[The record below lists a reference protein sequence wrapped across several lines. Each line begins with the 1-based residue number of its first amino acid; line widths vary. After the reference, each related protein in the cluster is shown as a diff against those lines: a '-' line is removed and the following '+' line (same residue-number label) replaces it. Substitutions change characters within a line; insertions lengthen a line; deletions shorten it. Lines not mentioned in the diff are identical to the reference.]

1 METHIPAQVTYSW
14 KASCLSGCMS
24 FWVKENRGIAGQGHR
39 GLKYTSTTLV
49 RRGVLGTTEC
59 LLPHMPTT
67 VTKSYC
73 ASQAYTIR
81 LSVLKKTK
89 EVSAFKELTDNS
101 LI

>member
-1 METHIPAQVTYSW
+1 METHIAAQVTYSW
-14 KASCLSGCMS
+14 KASCLRGCMS
-24 FWVKENRGIAGQGHR
+24 VWVKENRGIANQGHR

-49 RRGVLGTTEC
+49 RRGSVC
-59 LLPHMPTT
+59 YCLPHIPTT

-81 LSVLKKTK
+81 LSMLRKTK
-89 EVSAFKELTDNS
+89 VVSAFKELTDNS